1 MFMHMEMLMWVCIC
15 LCISVHLCLWVSNVN
30 KMLRTASSPLG
41 CPFFSAYYV
50 RCMAGCFEFF
60 VCLNFFEHCSDP
72 VRWVIVLP
80 ASPFCR

>member
-30 KMLRTASSPLG
+30 KMLQTASSPLE
-41 CPFFSAYYV
+41 FSGYYV

-60 VCLNFFEHCSDP
+60 VCLNFFEHYSDP
-72 VRWVIVLP
+72 MR
-80 ASPFCR
+80 